1 MNQNLTTYKVL
12 LVEDDEPTLERL
24 VSAVNKH
31 QQLNVGERHTTLKGA
46 LDSLATY
53 RPDVLLTDLGL
64 PDGHGLE
71 LIKAV
76 KKLGEEIEIMVISV
90 FGDERN
96 VIAAIEAGATGYLLK
111 DGSADYIGESI
122 IDMLNGSSPISASIA
137 RHVLKRFRATS
148 TQNATTGSSLDP
160 NQKRPKPAADAPK
173 LTKREMDVLEYI
185 TRGFTYNEV
194 ANFLE
199 LSPHTVTS
207 HIKHIYQKLEVKSR
221 SEAVFEAV
229 QLGLVDIH
237 QET

>member
-1 MNQNLTTYKVL
+1 MNQKLKTYKVL

-31 QQLNVGERHTTLKGA
+31 QQLDVGQQHSTLKGA
-46 LDSLATY
+46 LDCLISY
-53 RPDVLLTDLGL
+53 QPDVVLTDLGL
-64 PDGHGLE
+64 PDGHGVE
-71 LIKAV
+71 LIESA
-76 KKLGEEIEIMVISV
+76 KKLNENIEIMVISV

-96 VIAAIEAGATGYLLK
+96 VVTAIEAGATGYLLK
-111 DGSADYIGESI
+111 DGTADYIGDSI

-148 TQNATTGSSLDP
+148 AATDT
-160 NQKRPKPAADAPK
+160 NQKQTKPAADAPR

-194 ANFLE
+194 AKFLE

>member
-1 MNQNLTTYKVL
+1 MNQKLKTYKVL

-31 QQLNVGERHTTLKGA
+31 QQLDVGQQHSTLKGA
-46 LDSLATY
+46 LDCLASY
-53 RPDVLLTDLGL
+53 QPDVVLTDLGL
-64 PDGHGLE
+64 PDGHGVE
-71 LIKAV
+71 LIESAKN
-76 KKLGEEIEIMVISV
+76 LNENIEIMVISV

-96 VIAAIEAGATGYLLK
+96 VVTAIEAGATGYLLK
-111 DGSADYIGESI
+111 DGTADYIGESI

-148 TQNATTGSSLDP
+148 AATDT
-160 NQKRPKPAADAPK
+160 NQKQTKPAADAPK

-194 ANFLE
+194 AKFLE

>member
-1 MNQNLTTYKVL
+1 MNQKLKTYKVL
-12 LVEDDEPTLERL
+12 LVEDNEPTLERL

-31 QQLNVGERHTTLKGA
+31 EQLDVAQQHSTLKGA
-46 LDSLATY
+46 LNSLSIC
-53 RPDVLLTDLGL
+53 RPDVVLTDLGL

-76 KKLGEEIEIMVISV
+76 KALSEDIEIMVISV

-96 VIAAIEAGATGYLLK
+96 VVSAIEAGATGYLLK
-111 DGSADYIGESI
+111 DGTADYIGESI
-122 IDMLNGSSPISASIA
+122 IDMINGSSPISASIA
-137 RHVLKRFRATS
+137 RHVLKRFRAAS
-148 TQNATTGSSLDP
+148 TQTAETSPDP
-160 NQKRPKPAADAPK
+160 STKQKRPKPAPDAPR

-194 ANFLE
+194 AKFLE

-229 QLGLVDIH
+229 QLALVDIH

>member
-46 LDSLATY
+46 LDSLVTY